1 MAEIKPTFRPHI
13 NLPKLQIP
21 PYDGNPLELWDSFN
35 NAVHH
40 NPDLHSIDK
49 MNYLKCMI
57 TGDAARAISEL
68 PITSQNF
75 DTAIGML
82 QGRFGR
88 KQVLINA
95 HIESLSK
102 LTTPSMEVQQ
112 LRKFYDNC
120 ESNISTLKTLALQR
134 DCYGSL
140 LIPILLK
147 NRAKQRKMI
156 LNQKKRCFNCL
167 RSGYTKYQRRSGGRC
182 LNSGL
187 KPYFNFTT
195 RTKSR
200 SKKKK
205 NRPKNKKTQNK
216 TAKAFG
222 PHTATPRTN
231 ALLQTAIVTAS
242 GPTTRHQAR
251 ILVDTGSHKTFI
263 TQLEK

>member
-1 MAEIKPTFRPHI
+1 M
-13 NLPKLQIP
+13 
-21 PYDGNPLELWDSFN
+21 
-35 NAVHH
+35 
-40 NPDLHSIDK
+40 
-49 MNYLKCMI
+49 MNYQEGMI
-57 TGDAARAISEL
+57 TGDAARAMLGL
-68 PITSQNF
+68 PIKSQNY

-82 QGRFGR
+82 LEHFGR
-88 KQVLINA
+88 KEVLINA
-95 HIESLSK
+95 HLESLSK

-120 ESNISTLKTLALQR
+120 ESNISTLKTLAVQR

-187 KPYFNFTT
+187 KPYFNVTT
-195 RTKSR
+195 QTKSR
-200 SKKKK
+200 SKKK

-216 TAKAFG
+216 TAKAFD

-242 GPTTRHQAR
+242 GPTTRHKAR